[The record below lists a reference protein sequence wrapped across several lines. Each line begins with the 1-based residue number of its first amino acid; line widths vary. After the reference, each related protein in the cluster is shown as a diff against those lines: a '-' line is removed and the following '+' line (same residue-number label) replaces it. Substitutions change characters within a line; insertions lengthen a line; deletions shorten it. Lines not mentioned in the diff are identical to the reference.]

1 MGSTGEPDR
10 KRRHFSSIS
19 PTAGAAAKNHLLS
32 PCTDDKKLDVT
43 VLQFQ
48 NQKLFQQLEAQ
59 KVEYFVLDDKYNM
72 LKKKHQ
78 IYEDSIVVANKSWE
92 QLVSDLELHS
102 ICTSESASSKHYWQD
117 SCMLEDGAS
126 FPIQDDFL
134 SRLLEAGATES
145 CSYNGFDDPDDCS
158 QMASESTKAILQN
171 MISSIN
177 WMWHASEDVAS
188 GLQATLLE
196 NDPGLQLQ
204 KSVYELSI
212 EIRSLIMSVND
223 LHLKHRHLASLILN
237 HRDVDA
243 KFKADQKR
251 LEGALAST
259 TIELEDSNSKL
270 AILKA
275 QGDGSKGAP
284 IIFPIFG
291 NKLAGGDLARDAQ
304 KEIHDME
311 SLHKELQ
318 DLVSSRMVEI
328 SNLHEIRIEILRK
341 LVNLQNAL
349 ADVKSI
355 YSSGVFVILKGQ
367 LDKSRAEMD
376 NSRISLE
383 KLQVERENFLWHER
397 EVTMKGDLAD
407 VTGKISELSEL
418 RIAELEQEL
427 QKYIKDHNLLEA
439 KHEKAMR
446 EPGRKNVITEF
457 KELVSSFPK
466 EMGAMQNE
474 LNKSKEST
482 SEIHCLRAQLQSLSS
497 ILGREVREL
506 QFLSDK
512 SVSQLS
518 EIERLHFVVGDL
530 RESEH
535 ELKLI
540 LEMYRRESTDSR
552 DVLESRDMEYKAW
565 ADVQSL
571 KSSFDEHSLEAR
583 VKTAIEAEAISQQ
596 RLATAEAEIA
606 DLRQKLEF
614 SIRGVSKSS
623 EMLNSKYEEGES
635 YLSEIESIGQAYED
649 MQTQNQ
655 QLLQQIMERDEYNI
669 KLVMEA
675 VKARQMHDG
684 VCSEIKSMDKKLQEA
699 NCLMDLYDLKTARFD
714 EQLRVRSDQVA
725 KLVEDGWQSS
735 TSLGNAQRRLADVQ
749 RESQLLR
756 QSMNEIQIHTMKN
769 RSEVTELLIELERER
784 FNKKRIDEG
793 LETMTMKAT
802 ALRQQTDESVL
813 LEKLRQE
820 IREYK
825 GILKCRICHD
835 RQKEVV
841 IAKCYHLFCSQCVQK
856 TIESRHR
863 KCPTCSVS
871 FGPNDVKPIY
881 I

>member
-19 PTAGAAAKNHLLS
+19 PTAATVAKKHVLA
-32 PCTDDKKLDVT
+32 PCTDDKKLDVA

-59 KVEYFVLDDKYNM
+59 KVEYFVLDEKYNM
-72 LKKKHQ
+72 LKKQHQ
-78 IYEDSIVVANKSWE
+78 IYEDSIVAVNKSWE

-102 ICTSESASSKHYWQD
+102 ICTSESSSSKLYLQD
-117 SCMLEDGAS
+117 SCTLEDGAS
-126 FPIQDDFL
+126 FPIQDDFM

-145 CSYNGFDDPDDCS
+145 CSYNGFDCPEDCA
-158 QMASESTKAILQN
+158 QMTSGTTKAILQN
-171 MISSIN
+171 IISSIN
-177 WMWHASEDVAS
+177 WMWHVSEDVAS
-188 GLQATLLE
+188 AVEATLLE
-196 NDPGLQLQ
+196 NDPGLQLL
-204 KSVYELSI
+204 KSVDELRI
-212 EIRSLIMSVND
+212 EIRSLIMAVND
-223 LHLKHRHLASLILN
+223 LHLKHRHLASRIQN

-243 KFKADQKR
+243 KFKAENKR
-251 LEGALAST
+251 LAGALAST
-259 TIELEDSNSKL
+259 VIELEDSNSKL

-284 IIFPIFG
+284 IIFPILG
-291 NKLAGGDLARDAQ
+291 NKLAGGDVARDAQ
-304 KEIHDME
+304 KEIQDME

-318 DLVSSRMVEI
+318 DTVSRQMVEI
-328 SNLHEIRIEILRK
+328 TNLHERRIEILRK
-341 LVNLQNAL
+341 LVDLQNAL
-349 ADVKSI
+349 VDIRSF
-355 YSSGVFVILKGQ
+355 SSSRVFGILMGQ

-407 VTGKISELSEL
+407 VTRKISELSEL

-427 QKYIKDHNLLEA
+427 QKYIHDQSLLESKREEA
-439 KHEKAMR
+439 LR
-446 EPGRKNVITEF
+446 EPGRKNIIADF

-466 EMGAMQNE
+466 EMEAMQNE
-474 LNKSKEST
+474 LSKSKEST
-482 SEIHCLRAQLQSLSS
+482 SEIHCLRAHLQFLSGL
-497 ILGREVREL
+497 LGREVREL
-506 QFLSDK
+506 QSLSDK
-512 SVSQLS
+512 SASQLS
-518 EIERLHFVVGDL
+518 EIERLQLMVGDL
-530 RESEH
+530 RDSEQ

-552 DVLESRDMEYKAW
+552 DILESRGMEYKAW
-565 ADVQSL
+565 AHVQSL
-571 KSSFDEHSLEAR
+571 KSSLDERCLEAR

-614 SIRGVSKSS
+614 SIRDVSKSS
-623 EMLNSKYEEGES
+623 EMLNSKHEEGEA

-655 QLLQQIMERDEYNI
+655 HLLHQIMERDEYNI
-669 KLVMEA
+669 KLVMEG
-675 VKARQMHDG
+675 VKSRQMHDG
-684 VCSEIKSMDKKLQEA
+684 VCSEMKSMNKKLQEA
-699 NCLMDLYDLKTARFD
+699 NSLMDLYVLKAARFD
-714 EQLRVRSDQVA
+714 EQLRIRSDQVA

-735 TSLGNAQRRLADVQ
+735 VDLGNAQGKLADVE

-756 QSMNEIQIHTMKN
+756 QSMNEIQVQAMEN
-769 RSEVTELLIELERER
+769 RLEVTELLIELERER

-802 ALRQQTDESVL
+802 TLRNQTDGSIL

-825 GILKCRICHD
+825 GILRCRICHD

-841 IAKCYHLFCSQCVQK
+841 IAKCYHLFCSQCIQR

>member
-19 PTAGAAAKNHLLS
+19 PTAGAAAKKHLLA
-32 PCTDDKKLDVT
+32 PCTDDKKLDVA

-59 KVEYFVLDDKYNM
+59 KVEFFVLDDKYNM
-72 LKKKHQ
+72 LKEQHQ
-78 IYEDSIVVANKSWE
+78 IYEDAVVVVNKSWE

-102 ICTSESASSKHYWQD
+102 ICTSESLHSKHYLQD
-117 SCMLEDGAS
+117 SCLLEDGAS

-145 CSYNGFDDPDDCS
+145 CSYSGLDDLDDCA
-158 QMASESTKAILQN
+158 QMASEPTKAILQN
-171 MISSIN
+171 IISSIN
-177 WMWHASEDVAS
+177 WMWHVSEDVVSA
-188 GLQATLLE
+188 LQATSLE
-196 NDPGLQLQ
+196 NDPGLRLQ
-204 KSVYELSI
+204 KSVDELRI
-212 EIRSLIMSVND
+212 EIRNLIMGVND
-223 LHLKHRHLASLILN
+223 LHLKHRHLASRIQN
-237 HRDVDA
+237 DRNMNA
-243 KFKADQKR
+243 KFKAEQKR
-251 LEGALAST
+251 LTGALAST
-259 TIELEDSNSKL
+259 VIELEDSNSKL

-284 IIFPIFG
+284 IIFPILG
-291 NKLAGGDLARDAQ
+291 NKLAGGDVARDTQ

-311 SLHKELQ
+311 SLYKELK
-318 DLVSSRMVEI
+318 DLDSSRMMEI
-328 SNLHEIRIEILRK
+328 SNLHERRIEILTK

-349 ADVKSI
+349 MDVKSI
-355 YSSGVFVILKGQ
+355 SSSSIFVTLKGQ
-367 LDKSRAEMD
+367 LDKSKAEMD
-376 NSRISLE
+376 SSRIHLE

-407 VTGKISELSEL
+407 VTGKIAELSEL

-427 QKYIKDHNLLEA
+427 QKYTQDQNLLEA
-439 KHEKAMR
+439 KLEEALR
-446 EPGRKNVITEF
+446 EPGRENILAEF

-474 LNKSKEST
+474 LSKSKEST
-482 SEIHCLRAQLQSLSS
+482 SEIHCLRSQLQSLSG
-497 ILGREVREL
+497 ILGREVREF
-506 QFLSDK
+506 QSLSDK
-512 SVSQLS
+512 FASQLS
-518 EIERLHFVVGDL
+518 EIERLHLVVGDL
-530 RESEH
+530 RESEQM
-535 ELKLI
+535 LRLI

-552 DVLESRDMEYKAW
+552 NVLESRDMEYKAW
-565 ADVQSL
+565 AQVQSF
-571 KSSFDEHSLEAR
+571 KSFLDEHNLEGR

-606 DLRQKLEF
+606 DLRQRLEF
-614 SIRGVSKSS
+614 VIRDVSKSS
-623 EMLNSKYEEGES
+623 EMLNSKHEEGEA

-649 MQTQNQ
+649 MQTKNQ
-655 QLLQQIMERDEYNI
+655 HLLQQITERDEYNI
-669 KLVMEA
+669 KLVMEG

-684 VCSEIKSMDKKLQEA
+684 VCSEIKLLDKKLQEA
-699 NCLMDLYDLKTARFD
+699 NLLIDLHDLKAARFD
-714 EQLRVRSDQVA
+714 EQLRVRLDQVT
-725 KLVEDGWQSS
+725 KQIEDGCQSS
-735 TSLGNAQRRLADVQ
+735 IVLGNAQRRLADVQ
-749 RESQLLR
+749 SESQSLR
-756 QSMNEIQIHTMKN
+756 QSMNEIQVQAMKS

-784 FNKKRIDEG
+784 FNKKRIYEG
-793 LETMTMKAT
+793 LEAMTIKAT
-802 ALRQQTDESVL
+802 MLRQQTDGSVL

-835 RQKEVV
+835 HQKEVV
-841 IAKCYHLFCSQCVQK
+841 IAKCYHLFCSQCVQR

>member
-19 PTAGAAAKNHLLS
+19 PTAGAAAKKHLLS
-32 PCTDDKKLDVT
+32 PCTDDKKLDVA

-59 KVEYFVLDDKYNM
+59 KVEFFVLDDKYNM
-72 LKKKHQ
+72 LKEQHQ
-78 IYEDSIVVANKSWE
+78 IYEDAVVVVNKSWE

-102 ICTSESASSKHYWQD
+102 ICTSESLHSKHYMHD
-117 SCMLEDGAS
+117 SCSLEDGAS

-145 CSYNGFDDPDDCS
+145 CSYSGLDDPDDCT

-171 MISSIN
+171 IISSIN
-177 WMWHASEDVAS
+177 WMWHVSEDVVSA
-188 GLQATLLE
+188 LQATSLE
-196 NDPGLQLQ
+196 NDPGLRLQ
-204 KSVYELSI
+204 KSVDEFRI
-212 EIRSLIMSVND
+212 EIRNLIMGVND
-223 LHLKHRHLASLILN
+223 LHLKHRHLASRIQN
-237 HRDVDA
+237 DRSMNA
-243 KFKADQKR
+243 KFKAEQKR
-251 LEGALAST
+251 LTGALAST
-259 TIELEDSNSKL
+259 AIELEDSNSKL

-284 IIFPIFG
+284 IIFPILG
-291 NKLAGGDLARDAQ
+291 NKLAGGDVARDTQ

-311 SLHKELQ
+311 SLYKELK
-318 DLVSSRMVEI
+318 DLDSSRMMEI
-328 SNLHEIRIEILRK
+328 SNLHERRIEILTK

-349 ADVKSI
+349 MDVKSI
-355 YSSGVFVILKGQ
+355 SSSSIFVTLKGK
-367 LDKSRAEMD
+367 LDKSKAEMD
-376 NSRISLE
+376 SSRIHLE

-407 VTGKISELSEL
+407 VTGKIAELSEL

-427 QKYIKDHNLLEA
+427 QKYTQDQNLLEA
-439 KHEKAMR
+439 KLEEALR
-446 EPGRKNVITEF
+446 EPGRENILAEF

-474 LNKSKEST
+474 LSKSKEST
-482 SEIHCLRAQLQSLSS
+482 SEIHCLRSQLQSLSG
-497 ILGREVREL
+497 ILGRE
-506 QFLSDK
+506 
-512 SVSQLS
+512 
-518 EIERLHFVVGDL
+518 VGDL
-530 RESEH
+530 RESEQM
-535 ELKLI
+535 LRLI

-552 DVLESRDMEYKAW
+552 NVLESRDMEYKAW
-565 ADVQSL
+565 AQVQSL
-571 KSSFDEHSLEAR
+571 KSFLDEHNLEGR

-606 DLRQKLEF
+606 DLRQRLEF
-614 SIRGVSKSS
+614 VISDVSKSS
-623 EMLNSKYEEGES
+623 EMLNSKHEEGEA

-649 MQTQNQ
+649 MQTKNQ
-655 QLLQQIMERDEYNI
+655 HLLQQITERDEYNI
-669 KLVMEA
+669 KLVMEG

-684 VCSEIKSMDKKLQEA
+684 VCSEIKLLDKKLQEA
-699 NCLMDLYDLKTARFD
+699 NLLIDLHDLKATRFD
-714 EQLRVRSDQVA
+714 EQLRVRLD
-725 KLVEDGWQSS
+725 LVTKQIEDGCQSS
-735 TSLGNAQRRLADVQ
+735 IVLGNAQRRLADVQ
-749 RESQLLR
+749 SESQSLR
-756 QSMNEIQIHTMKN
+756 QSMNEIQIQAMKS

-784 FNKKRIDEG
+784 FNKKRIYEG
-793 LETMTMKAT
+793 LEAMTIKAT
-802 ALRQQTDESVL
+802 MLRQQTDGSVL

-835 RQKEVV
+835 HQKEVV

-871 FGPNDVKPIY
+871 FGPNDVKSIY